1 MITSIIKEILENK
14 FKLDCTWNWN
24 YDESDEQYQIKYFLK
39 KNIFN
44 KIGIFNEN
52 LKKITFIDNF
62 STLPEFETSK
72 AILIIYNQNN
82 FNNYDIF
89 LQSSKQSTV
98 IFIASENQV
107 QN

>member
-14 FKLDCTWNWN
+14 FKLDCTCNWN
-24 YDESDEQYQIKYFLK
+24 YEQYQIKYFLK